1 MGTLAS
7 IPSSVFLKKRGTA
20 AVFFRSAARGFIF
33 LTGFWNYVLLEGH
46 FGVDYHLYFE
56 YRSFQAGKRKG
67 KMRTNISKSKIRDD
81 FVRKVEEISG
91 QKLLAC
97 YQCGK
102 CSAGCPAVGEMDIL
116 PNQVIR
122 YAQLGFKEELLAAKS
137 IWVCASCYTCNV
149 RCPKGIKI
157 AEVMEAVRQIL
168 LRKRKDHVRVSELSA
183 AEKAGVP
190 AIALISNFR
199 KFTS

>member
-1 MGTLAS
+1 
-7 IPSSVFLKKRGTA
+7 
-20 AVFFRSAARGFIF
+20 
-33 LTGFWNYVLLEGH
+33 
-46 FGVDYHLYFE
+46 
-56 YRSFQAGKRKG
+56 
-67 KMRTNISKSKIRDD
+67 MRTNISRNKIHDD
-81 FVRKVEEISG
+81 FVKKIEEISG
-91 QKLLAC
+91 QNLLAC

-122 YAQLGFKEELLAAKS
+122 YAQLGLKDELLESKS
-137 IWVCASCYTCNV
+137 VWVCASCYTCNV

-157 AEVMEAVRQIL
+157 AEVMEAVRQVL
-168 LRKRKDHVRVSELSA
+168 LRKRKDHVEMSKLSDK
-183 AEKAGVP
+183 EKASVP

>member
-1 MGTLAS
+1 
-7 IPSSVFLKKRGTA
+7 
-20 AVFFRSAARGFIF
+20 
-33 LTGFWNYVLLEGH
+33 
-46 FGVDYHLYFE
+46 
-56 YRSFQAGKRKG
+56 
-67 KMRTNISKSKIRDD
+67 MRTNISKKKIEDD
-81 FVRKVEEISG
+81 FVKKIEEISG

-122 YAQLGFKEELLAAKS
+122 YAQLGLKDELLE
-137 IWVCASCYTCNV
+137 
-149 RCPKGIKI
+149 KGIKI
-157 AEVMEAVRQIL
+157 AEVMEAVRQVL
-168 LRKRKDHVRVSELSA
+168 LRKRRDHVEVAKLSKE
-183 AEKAGVP
+183 EKACVP

>member
-1 MGTLAS
+1 
-7 IPSSVFLKKRGTA
+7 
-20 AVFFRSAARGFIF
+20 
-33 LTGFWNYVLLEGH
+33 
-46 FGVDYHLYFE
+46 
-56 YRSFQAGKRKG
+56 
-67 KMRTNISKSKIRDD
+67 MRTIITKKKIRDS
-81 FVRKVEEISG
+81 FVQKIEELSG

-102 CSAGCPAVGEMDIL
+102 CSAGCPAVSQMDIL
-116 PNQVIR
+116 PNQIIR
-122 YAQLGFKEELLAAKS
+122 LAQLGLKEELLESRS

-157 AEVMEAVRQIL
+157 AEVMEALRQVL
-168 LRKRKDHVRVSELSA
+168 LRKRCDHVEIPKLSA
-183 AEKAGVP
+183 EERTSVP